1 MSNTTEPISAT
12 IEFKEKIG
20 GVSITPSY
28 TGELSPDNEV
38 HCLLVVFLSI
48 ISIDRRHLFR
58 LFHQLIAD
66 EKNKEKS
73 VEVLR
78 LLESDIPGTV
88 TSLKNFTLH

>member
-1 MSNTTEPISAT
+1 MSNNEPISAT
-12 IEFKEKIG
+12 IEFKEKVG
-20 GVSITPSY
+20 GVDVTPSY

-48 ISIDRRHLFR
+48 ISIDRRHLFT
-58 LFHQLIAD
+58 LFHQLLND

-73 VEVLR
+73 AEVLK
-78 LLESDIPGTV
+78 LLESGIPGTV